1 MIEKLGAPSTF
12 QSPSYRGIEYLRSTD
27 SALYMKT
34 CGIQRCL
41 PGYSYP
47 YNGREGYHLH
57 VVLSGK
63 GILRVRGQ
71 EFQVHKRQMFL
82 LKDSE
87 EMFYQADQ
95 EDPWYYVWIVYGGD
109 HALNFMEHAGFT
121 EGVYV
126 QDCRIDPMEFSNLVT
141 EILERPHLN
150 FSSEVYRLGL
160 AIQFLS
166 LAIENWE
173 KRSDAPRQK
182 ADMAVKDYVAYAVR
196 LIRNNYAS
204 IRISDVADYIGI
216 NRAYLTA
223 IFREQMKI
231 SPQEYLMQVRME
243 RSRELMLKT
252 ELPVRMVAREV
263 GYVDQLAF
271 SKIFKKK
278 FGLSPEQYRRK
289 HHDEYSIE

>member
-1 MIEKLGAPSTF
+1 M
-12 QSPSYRGIEYLRSTD
+12 
-27 SALYMKT
+27 
-34 CGIQRCL
+34 
-41 PGYSYP
+41 
-47 YNGREGYHLH
+47 
-57 VVLSGK
+57 VLSGK

-71 EFQVHKRQMFL
+71 EFHVHKRQMFL

-182 ADMAVKDYVAYAVR
+182 ADMAVEDYVAYAAR

-252 ELPVRMVAREV
+252 ELPVRTVAREV
-263 GYVDQLAF
+263 GYADQLAF